1 MVGGSGFFDAYDEA
15 MRPLVSASNL
25 LQLLAWAEQVGLLAA
40 LGEPVPPDE
49 LPERT
54 ALTTDTA
61 MAACNAMLAAG
72 VLESSDVGI
81 VLSAPWRVLTGSG
94 AFVPLSV
101 ALAQSDVS
109 GRLLRGAGNTYWTL
123 PVADRLTFARAVSPD
138 PYSDELVAAVRADLE
153 ADPEQSRVLAGG
165 RALELGCGVAGRIL
179 TYLRAVPEL
188 SAVGVELDQ
197 DLAGEAQ
204 RRASD
209 LGIGD
214 RFTVVCCDAADFADD
229 EPFDYGFWSQFFFAE
244 QSRSGALA
252 NLRRSIR
259 SGGRVTAPV
268 GADVDAIRAN
278 PTSTQ
283 ARDWWMFRVIL
294 ASWGVPERD
303 PAQLVAEFEDAGF
316 NDVTVV
322 RRGLVPTPGVSA
334 TVP

>member
-1 MVGGSGFFDAYDEA
+1 MAGGSGFFEAYDEA
-15 MRPLVSASNL
+15 LRPLLSASNL
-25 LQLLAWAEQVGLLAA
+25 LQLLAWADEVGLLAA
-40 LGEPVPPDE
+40 LRESMPLDA

-54 ALTTDTA
+54 GLTMDTA
-61 MAACNAMLAAG
+61 GAACHAMLAAG

-81 VLSAPWRVLTGSG
+81 GLSAPWRVLTGSD

-109 GRLLRGAGNTYWTL
+109 GRLLRGAGDTYWTL

-138 PYSDELVAAVRADLE
+138 PYSDELVTSVRANLE
-153 ADPEQSRVLAGG
+153 TDPEQSHVLAGG

-188 SAVGVELDQ
+188 SAVGVEQDQ
-197 DLAGEAQ
+197 ELADEAQ

-209 LGIGD
+209 LGVGD
-214 RFTVVCCDAADFADD
+214 RLTVVCCDAADFADH

-244 QSRSGALA
+244 QSRPGALA
-252 NLRRSIR
+252 TLRRSIR
-259 SGGRVTAPV
+259 SGGKVTAPI
-268 GADVDAIRAN
+268 GADVEAIRAD
-278 PTSTQ
+278 PTSIQ
-283 ARDWWMFRVIL
+283 ARDWWMFRLIL
-294 ASWGVPERD
+294 ASWGVPERT
-303 PAQLVAEFEDAGF
+303 PGQLVAEFENAGF
-316 NDVTVV
+316 VDVSVV